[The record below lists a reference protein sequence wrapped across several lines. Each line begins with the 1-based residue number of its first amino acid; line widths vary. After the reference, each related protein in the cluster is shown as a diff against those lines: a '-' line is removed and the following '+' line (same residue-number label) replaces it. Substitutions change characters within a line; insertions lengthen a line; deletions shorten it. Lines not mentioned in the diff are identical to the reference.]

1 MNFKEF
7 LAKKNEHYA
16 QIDKFRSWRIYE
28 AYKELFGKIKIIHI
42 IGTNGKGSTG
52 RFLAQLLKGLEFSVG
67 HYTSPHIFEFNE
79 RFWLN
84 GAILSDNELEK
95 AHENLASLMSEA
107 DLNSLSYFEYATF
120 LAAFIFKDCDFII
133 FEAGLGGEYDATSVF
148 EKALSIFTPISKD
161 HTQILGENLL
171 DIARTKLKVMSKNAV
186 ISSVQ
191 EKSVLKLA
199 EKIALLKNS
208 NLYKADEFII
218 SQGKEFK
225 NALESYIRKYNL
237 PEFLQENL
245 KTALCALNFL
255 INSAKIQTN
264 LASALNSLQALDL
277 RGRCEKINENIIID
291 VGHNEEAARALARH
305 FEGQKF
311 TLIYNSFLDKNIFAI
326 LSILKPLIDKIL
338 IYDYFSQRQL
348 ATKKIK
354 LIAKDLGIACKK
366 FKDLRKDKNY
376 LVFGSFVLVES
387 FLREY
392 FEEIQKDD

>member
-1 MNFKEF
+1 MKFKEL

-16 QIDKFRSWRIYE
+16 KIDKFRAWRLYE
-28 AYKELFGKIKIIHI
+28 RYKTAFKKIKIIQI

-52 RFLAQLLKGLEFSVG
+52 RFLAQLLREFKFSVG

-84 GAILSDNELEK
+84 GGILKDSELEK
-95 AHENLASLMSEA
+95 AHENLAKIMSEE

-120 LAAFIFKDCDFII
+120 LATLIFKDCDFII

-161 HTQILGENLL
+161 HTQILGEKLL

-186 ISSVQ
+186 ISSSQ
-191 EKSVLKLA
+191 EKSVLELA
-199 EKIALLKNS
+199 QKIALLKNC
-208 NLYKADEFII
+208 NLYKSGEFII
-218 SQGKEFK
+218 SQDKEFTK
-225 NALESYIRKYNL
+225 SLESYIRKYNL

-291 VGHNEEAARALARH
+291 VGHNEMAANSLAKH
-305 FEGQKF
+305 LCGQKF
-311 TLIYNSFLDKNIFAI
+311 TLIYNCFADKNFFEI
-326 LSILKPLIDKIL
+326 LKNLKPLLAKIMVL
-338 IYDYFSQRQL
+338 NYKSQRKL
-348 ATKKIK
+348 ATNEIK
-354 LIAKDLGIACKK
+354 AAAKALGIACEDFKGVKK
-366 FKDLRKDKNY
+366 GERY
-376 LVFGSFVLVES
+376 LVFGSFVLVEH
-387 FLREY
+387 FLRDYVETKK
-392 FEEIQKDD
+392 I